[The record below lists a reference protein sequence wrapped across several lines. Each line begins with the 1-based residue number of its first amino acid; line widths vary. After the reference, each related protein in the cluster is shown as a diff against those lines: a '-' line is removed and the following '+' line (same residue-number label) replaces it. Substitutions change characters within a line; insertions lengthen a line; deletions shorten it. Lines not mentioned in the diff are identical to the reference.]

1 MSRLPGRLRPHP
13 VLHGS
18 TAGSAPGVLRPP
30 PGAQPTEVR
39 WMRYDAKECHE
50 GASEDFEDL
59 ASCRSDGHV
68 VWVDVC
74 GMRDVEAIGRM
85 AHAFSLHPLAVEDA
99 VSHHQRSKVEV
110 YPEHLFIVARMPE
123 PDDAET
129 SEQLSLLV
137 GKGYV
142 VSLQEKPGD
151 PLEPVRERLRTGA
164 RIRERG
170 ADYLAYALL
179 DATVDAWFPH
189 VERLDAETEALE
201 DVVLARNGGPE
212 VIEILTGVRHRAARL
227 RRVLHGLRDAV
238 EDLLTAL
245 DGFGGFGTGKETK
258 ETKVHVRDVLDHLKR
273 MLETVEASRELAISL
288 MDYQVTWSNQQ
299 MNEVMKVL
307 TVMSTLFIPLTFMA
321 GIWGMNFHDMPEL
334 GLGYG
339 YPLALGLMGTLAA
352 GLFWWFRRK
361 GWIGRVPAIGPRHE
375 RRKHHKAL
383 WP

>member
-18 TAGSAPGVLRPP
+18 QAGSAPGVLRPP
-30 PGAQPTEVR
+30 PGAKPTEVR
-39 WMRYDAKECHE
+39 WMRYDAKECQE
-50 GASEDFEDL
+50 GASEDFQAL
-59 ASCRSDGHV
+59 AACRAEGFV

-74 GMRDVEAIGRM
+74 GMENVEAIGRL
-85 AHAFSLHPLAVEDA
+85 AQAFALHPLAMEDA

-110 YPEHLFIVARMPE
+110 YPDHLFIVARMAE
-123 PDDAET
+123 PNDAEA

-142 VSLQEKPGD
+142 IALQEKPGD
-151 PLEPVRERLRTGA
+151 PLEPVRERLRNARG

-189 VERLDAETEALE
+189 VEHLDAEMEALE
-201 DVVLARNGGPE
+201 DVVLAHDRSHN
-212 VIEILTGVRHRAARL
+212 VIEVLTGVRHRAARL
-227 RRVLHGLRDAV
+227 RRMLQGLRDAV
-238 EDLLTAL
+238 EDLLVAL
-245 DGFGGFGTGKETK
+245 DAFGTKENSKEVK

-273 MLETVEASRELAISL
+273 MLETVDANRELTISL
-288 MDYQVTWSNQQ
+288 MDYQITWSNQQ
-299 MNEVMKVL
+299 MNEVMKLL

-321 GIWGMNFHDMPEL
+321 GIWGMNFEHMPEL
-334 GLGYG
+334 AQTYG
-339 YPLALGLMGTLAA
+339 YPMALGLMATIAG

-361 GWIGRVPAIGPRHE
+361 GWIGKVPALGSHRH
-375 RRKHHKAL
+375 RQKRKAL